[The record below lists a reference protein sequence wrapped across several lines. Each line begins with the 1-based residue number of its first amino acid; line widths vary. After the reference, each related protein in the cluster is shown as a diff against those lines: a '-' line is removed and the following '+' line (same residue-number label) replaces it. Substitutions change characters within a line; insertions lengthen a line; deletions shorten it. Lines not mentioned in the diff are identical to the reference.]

1 MIGLHLWRPDA
12 DKNKF
17 NKKRKEGISMKN
29 MFDLTG
35 KVAVVTGASS
45 GLGADAAL
53 AYAEAGADVA
63 ILARRVEKLNQ
74 VKADIEKTGRK
85 VLAVGCDVTSEES
98 AKEAVQAVMKEFG
111 RIDIL
116 LNNAGIAVRG
126 GVDSMTEEEWDKS
139 FNTNVKGIFFMS
151 KYIIPVMKEQQYG
164 KIVNIASV
172 NAVIADKND
181 MFIRHS
187 YNASKSAVLGL
198 TKGMACSYARYG
210 ITVNAIG
217 PALFETEMTGQT
229 LFKSEQFLQGYN
241 MMNPASRPG
250 KKGELNGTVLYLSS
264 DASSYVQGQF
274 IIVDGGGS
282 LV

>member
-1 MIGLHLWRPDA
+1 MENL
-12 DKNKF
+12 
-17 NKKRKEGISMKN
+17 
-29 MFDLTG
+29 FDLSG
-35 KVAVVTGASS
+35 KAAVVTGASS
-45 GLGADAAL
+45 GLGADAAR
-53 AYAEAGADVA
+53 AYAQAGADVA
-63 ILARRVEKLNQ
+63 LLARRVEKLNE
-74 VKADIEKTGRK
+74 VKTEIEKLGRK
-85 VLAVGCDVTSEES
+85 AMVVVCDVTQEDSV
-98 AKEAVQAVMKEFG
+98 KEAMGNVLAAFG
-111 RIDIL
+111 HIDIL

-126 GVDSMTEEEWDKS
+126 GVDSMTTEEWDKS
-139 FNTNVKGIFFMS
+139 FDTNVKGTFLAS
-151 KYIIPVMKEQQYG
+151 KYVIPQMKERGYG

-217 PALFETEMTGQT
+217 PALFESEMTSGT
-229 LFKSEQFLQGYN
+229 LFKSDQFLNAYN
-241 MMNPASRPG
+241 AVNPAGRPG
-250 KKGELNGTVLYLSS
+250 RRGELNGTILYLSS

-282 LV
+282 IV